1 MKTITARRISNDVLS
16 ALLKKNEDKIAV
28 IEGDDM
34 IIYINSEILN
44 AFPFN
49 ALCIKFKNGL
59 SSLALDPY
67 STTSLN
73 DYVARPND
81 KMVIITSDEAIS
93 AADQMY
99 YDIAF
104 GKLNTMVS
112 FDLPTDAS
120 IDKHPVSNAVDKA
133 LKEYIRIVE
142 AGIPVGDKDK
152 VVDYLRAKANDLCE
166 MISYK
171 EIINNLPN
179 EVDGSSLLDIYRKKV
194 CDNLNRMVRITKD
207 ERLSI
212 ETIKSMMQTI
222 QNQMEKEN

>member
-104 GKLNTMVS
+104 
-112 FDLPTDAS
+112 
-120 IDKHPVSNAVDKA
+120 
-133 LKEYIRIVE
+133 KEYIRIVE
-142 AGIPVGDKDK
+142 AGIPVEDKDK
-152 VVDYLRAKANDLCE
+152 VVDYLRAKADDLCE

-212 ETIKSMMQTI
+212 ETIKSMMETI

>member
-49 ALCIKFKNGL
+49 TLCIKFKNGL

-142 AGIPVGDKDK
+142 AGIPVEDKDK

>member
-67 STTSLN
+67 STTSLD

-142 AGIPVGDKDK
+142 AGIPVEDKDK

-166 MISYK
+166 MIKYK
-171 EIINNLPN
+171 PHFS
-179 EVDGSSLLDIYRKKV
+179 V
-194 CDNLNRMVRITKD
+194 IT
-207 ERLSI
+207 L
-212 ETIKSMMQTI
+212 
-222 QNQMEKEN
+222 